1 MFCKNCGKELSKE
14 ARMCPNCGQPMKTMS
29 INTDKNKWVA
39 LLLWLFLGGVG
50 AHQFY
55 VGNNGRAIWYIV
67 GLTVGWLLIV
77 PPFIVGI
84 QLVIDL
90 IDILQGKLG
99 DVKFE

>member
-1 MFCKNCGKELSKE
+1 MFCKNCGKELSNQ
-14 ARMCPNCGQPMKTMS
+14 ARMCPECGQPMGLS
-29 INTDKNKWVA
+29 INTEKNKWIA

-55 VGNNGRAIWYIV
+55 VGNNARAIWYIA
-67 GLTVGWLLIV
+67 GMTIGWLLVV

-84 QLVIDL
+84 QLIIDL

-99 DVKFE
+99 DVRFE

>member
-14 ARMCPNCGQPMKTMS
+14 ARMCPNCGQPMKMS
-29 INTDKNKWVA
+29 FNTDKNKWVA

-55 VGNNGRAIWYIV
+55 VGNNSRAIWYIL
-67 GLTVGWLLIV
+67 GLTLGWFLIV
-77 PPFIVGI
+77 PPFIIGI
-84 QLVIDL
+84 QLIIDL

-99 DVKFE
+99 DVRFE

>member
-14 ARMCPNCGQPMKTMS
+14 AKMCPNCGQPMKMS

-39 LLLWLFLGGVG
+39 LLLWLFLGSVG

-55 VGNNGRAIWYIV
+55 VGNNGKAIWYIV
-67 GLTVGWLLIV
+67 GVFFLFWLIV
-77 PPFIVGI
+77 PPFIVAI

>member
-1 MFCKNCGKELSKE
+1 MFCKNCGKELSNQAK
-14 ARMCPNCGQPMKTMS
+14 MCPGCGQPMGLS
-29 INTDKNKWVA
+29 INTEKNKWVA
-39 LLLWLFLGGVG
+39 LALWLFLGALG

-67 GLTVGWLLIV
+67 AFTLGIALIV
-77 PPFIVGI
+77 PPFIAGI
-84 QLVIDL
+84 QLIIDL